1 LFTDEKI
8 NEPICGAGV
17 TEKESHLD
25 FTFSGLSFM
34 QPTRL
39 TPLARTLR
47 QLLLGAS
54 LSFGALP
61 LALADDAKSYH
72 IAPSSLET
80 ALNQFGRQAGV
91 LISFG
96 SQVTQGV
103 QSRGLEGNYT
113 TEQGLNALLEG
124 TGLQAR
130 AEGDKAFSVQPTID
144 APLELDA
151 SKIVGDW
158 LGDAAQIN
166 VFEHPGA
173 RDVIRREAFERQG
186 ATQARDVLNRIPGVN
201 APDNNGT
208 GSHDMALN
216 FGIRGLNPRL
226 ASRSTVLMDGIP
238 VPFAPYGQP
247 QLSFAPI
254 SMGNM
259 DAVDVVRGGG
269 AVRYGP
275 QNVGGVVNFV
285 TRAIPDEPTVKGG
298 FQTETSPSSSHD
310 GFKTTGNLLAG
321 GTADNGLGGAVLYSG
336 TRGGD
341 WREHS
346 DTEIDDL
353 ILKGN
358 YQLDDAN
365 SLNAMAQYYEGKA
378 DMPGGLSVADYDADP
393 YQSTRPKDQFWGRR
407 TMFNFG
413 YRYQQDRREFTA
425 STFFTKTLR
434 SGYLDQGTFLSLS
447 PREYWVRGLETRFAQ
462 GFDLGPTRHEVGVGY
477 RYINE
482 AGHELRYRTPIA
494 SNQYPT
500 TNSRND
506 RDTRGGTEAN
516 ALFLDDRIDI
526 GQWTIT
532 PGIRYE
538 MIDSQ
543 QTNNL
548 TDQKYKGDYN
558 TALPALNVLYHLSDS
573 WNLYANTE
581 GSFGSVQYS
590 QMPNRVTSGEVKPE
604 KARTWEL
611 GTRYDNGALRA
622 EIGAFLINFDNQYES
637 NQTNDSVIARGE
649 TRHQGIETS
658 INYALDD
665 LSPTLAGFDV
675 YATYAYVDA
684 TIREDGPNKGNRVP
698 FSSKHKGT
706 LGLGYT
712 EGAWKLN
719 LDSSYQSDQF
729 ADNANTSSESADGS
743 TGKIPGY
750 MLFSSRAAYDF
761 GPKLSDLNVA
771 VGVKNIFN
779 HQYFTRSFDDNN
791 KGKYVG
797 EPRTVYVQ
805 TSVAF

>member
-1 LFTDEKI
+1 M
-8 NEPICGAGV
+8 P
-17 TEKESHLD
+17 S
-25 FTFSGLSFM
+25 
-34 QPTRL
+34 QPSRL
-39 TPLARTLR
+39 TPLARSVR
-47 QLLLGAS
+47 HLLLGAS
-54 LSFGALP
+54 LSFA
-61 LALADDAKSYH
+61 ALAQADEARHYQ
-72 IAPSSLET
+72 IAPTSLEN

-96 SQVTQGV
+96 SQVTGTL
-103 QSRGLEGNYT
+103 QSHGLDGNYST
-113 TEQGLNALLEG
+113 AEGLDALLEG
-124 TGLQAR
+124 TGLRAR
-130 AEGDKAFSVQPTID
+130 DEGNNAFSLQPLPPAAD
-144 APLELDA
+144 KAPLELGA
-151 SKIVGDW
+151 STVVGDW
-158 LGDAAQIN
+158 LGAAEQTN

-173 RDVIRREAFERQG
+173 RDVIRREEFERQG

-201 APDNNGT
+201 APENNGT

-275 QNVGGVVNFV
+275 QNVGGIVNFV
-285 TRAIPDEPTVKGG
+285 TRAIPDAPTVKGG
-298 FQTETSPSSSHD
+298 FQTEVSPSSSQD
-310 GFKTTGNLLAG
+310 GFKRTGNLLAG
-321 GTADNGLGGAVLYSG
+321 GTADNGLGGALLYSG

-353 ILKGN
+353 ILKGK

-365 SLNAMAQYYEGKA
+365 SFNAMAQYYEGQA
-378 DMPGGLSVADYDADP
+378 DMPGGLSTADYAADP
-393 YQSTRPKDQFWGRR
+393 YQSIRRKDSFWGRR
-407 TMFNFG
+407 TLFNVG
-413 YRYQQDRREFTA
+413 YRYQEDRREFTVN
-425 STFFTKTLR
+425 SFFTKTLR

-447 PREYWVRGLETRFAQ
+447 PREYWVRGLETRFSQ
-462 GFDLGPTRHEVGVGY
+462 GFDLGDTVHELGVGY

-482 AGHELRYRTPIA
+482 AGHELRYRTPLA
-494 SNQYPT
+494 ANQVFPT
-500 TNSRND
+500 TDSRND
-506 RDTRGGTEAN
+506 RDTRGATEAN
-516 ALFLDDRIDI
+516 AFFIDDRIDI
-526 GQWTIT
+526 GKWTFT

-538 MIDSQ
+538 MIESQ
-543 QTNNL
+543 QTDKL
-548 TDQKYKGDYN
+548 LKQQYKGNYN
-558 TALPALNVLYHLSDS
+558 TALPALNVMYHLNES

-590 QMPNRVTSGEVKPE
+590 QMQKRVAGGEVKPE

-611 GTRYDNGALRA
+611 GTRYDNGNLRA

-637 NQTNDSVIARGE
+637 NQTNDTVIARGE

-658 INYALDD
+658 VNYALDG
-665 LSPTLAGFDV
+665 LSPALAGFDV

-706 LGLGYT
+706 LGVGYT
-712 EGAWKLN
+712 EGHWKLN
-719 LDSSYQSDQF
+719 LDSSYQSSQF
-729 ADNANTSSESADGS
+729 ADNANTSAETADGS
-743 TGKIPGY
+743 NGRIPGY

-761 GPKLSDLNVA
+761 GPQLSDLNVA

-779 HQYFTRSFDDNN
+779 HQYFTRSFEDNN

-797 EPRTVYVQ
+797 EPRTVYLQ

>member
-1 LFTDEKI
+1 
-8 NEPICGAGV
+8 
-17 TEKESHLD
+17 
-25 FTFSGLSFM
+25 M

-39 TPLARTLR
+39 TPLR
-47 QLLLGAS
+47 QLLLGVS
-54 LSFGALP
+54 LSFA
-61 LALADDAKSYH
+61 AVAITHAADAKPYH
-72 IAPSSLET
+72 IAPTSLEN
-80 ALNQFGRQAGV
+80 ALNQFGREAGV

-96 SQVTQGV
+96 SQVTSGV
-103 QSRGLEGNYT
+103 KSRGLEGNYT

-130 AEGDKAFSVQPTID
+130 AEGNNAFSLQPVGD
-144 APLELDA
+144 AALELGT
-151 SKIVGDW
+151 STVVGDW

-173 RDVIRREAFERQG
+173 RDVIRREEFERQG
-186 ATQARDVLNRIPGVN
+186 ATQAKDVLNRIPGVN

-247 QLSFAPI
+247 QLSFAPV

-285 TRAIPDEPTVKGG
+285 TRAIPDAPTVKGG

-321 GTADNGLGGAVLYSG
+321 GTADNGLGGALLYSG

-353 ILKGN
+353 ILKGK
-358 YQLDDAN
+358 YQLDESN
-365 SLNAMAQYYEGKA
+365 SFNAMAQYYEGKA
-378 DMPGGLSVADYDADP
+378 DMPGGLNVADYDADP

-413 YRYQQDRREFTA
+413 YRYQEDRREFTA
-425 STFFTKTLR
+425 NTFFTKTLR

-462 GFDLGPTRHEVGVGY
+462 GFDVGPTSHEVGVGY

-494 SNQYPT
+494 SNELPT

-516 ALFLDDRIDI
+516 AFFVDDRIDI
-526 GQWTIT
+526 GKWTLT

-538 MIDSQ
+538 MIESQ

-548 TDQKYKGDYN
+548 TNVKYKGDYN
-558 TALPALNVLYHLSDS
+558 TALPALNVLYHLTDS

-649 TRHQGIETS
+649 TRHQGIESS
-658 INYALDD
+658 INYVLDD
-665 LSPTLAGFDV
+665 LSPALAGFDV

-706 LGLGYT
+706 LGVGYT

-729 ADNANTSSESADGS
+729 ADNANTSKESADGN

-761 GPKLSDLNVA
+761 GPQLSDLNVA

>member
-1 LFTDEKI
+1 M
-8 NEPICGAGV
+8 
-17 TEKESHLD
+17 H
-25 FTFSGLSFM
+25 
-34 QPTRL
+34 PTRL

-61 LALADDAKSYH
+61 LVHADDAKPYH
-72 IAPSSLET
+72 IAPSSLEN
-80 ALNQFGRQAGV
+80 ALNQFGREAGV

-96 SQVTQGV
+96 SQVTSGV

-113 TEQGLNALLEG
+113 AEQGLSALLEG

-130 AEGDKAFSVQPTID
+130 AEGNNAFSLQPVGE
-144 APLELDA
+144 AALELDT
-151 SKIVGDW
+151 SKVVGDW
-158 LGDAAQIN
+158 LGDAQQIN

-173 RDVIRREAFERQG
+173 RDVIRREEFERQG

-247 QLSFAPI
+247 QLSFAPV

-285 TRAIPDEPTVKGG
+285 TRAIPEEPTVKGG

-321 GTADNGLGGAVLYSG
+321 GTGDNGLGGALLYSG

-353 ILKGN
+353 ILKGK

-365 SLNAMAQYYEGKA
+365 SFNAMAQYYEGKA
-378 DMPGGLSVADYDADP
+378 DMPGGLNVADYDANP

-407 TMFNFG
+407 TMFNVG
-413 YRYQQDRREFTA
+413 YRYQEDRREFTA
-425 STFFTKTLR
+425 NTFFTKTLR
-434 SGYLDQGTFLSLS
+434 SGYLDQGRFLSLS

-462 GFDLGPTRHEVGVGY
+462 GFDVGPTSHEVGVGY

-494 SNQYPT
+494 SNEYPT

-516 ALFLDDRIDI
+516 AFFVDDRIDI
-526 GQWTIT
+526 GKWTVT

-538 MIDSQ
+538 MIESQ

-548 TDQKYKGDYN
+548 TKEKYKGDYN
-558 TALPALNVLYHLSDS
+558 TALPALNVLYHLTDS

-649 TRHQGIETS
+649 TRHQGIESS

-665 LSPTLAGFDV
+665 LSPALAGFDV

-684 TIREDGPNKGNRVP
+684 TIREDGLNKGNRVP

-706 LGLGYT
+706 VGVGYT

-729 ADNANTSSESADGS
+729 ADNANTSNESADGS
-743 TGKIPGY
+743 TGTIPGY

>member
-1 LFTDEKI
+1 MSAR
-8 NEPICGAGV
+8 PSRV
-17 TEKESHLD
+17 S
-25 FTFSGLSFM
+25 
-34 QPTRL
+34 
-39 TPLARTLR
+39 PLARSLR
-47 QLLLGAS
+47 HIL
-54 LSFGALP
+54 FGAG
-61 LALADDAKSYH
+61 LALSAVPLVQAADVASKPYH
-72 IAPSSLET
+72 IAPSTLET
-80 ALNQFGRQAGV
+80 ALNQFGREAGV

-96 SQVTQGV
+96 SQITNGL
-103 QSRGLEGNYT
+103 QSRGLEGQYT
-113 TEQGLNALLEG
+113 PEQGLAALLEG

-130 AEGDKAFSVQPTID
+130 ADGQDGFTLQPASVAQGEGPVE
-144 APLELDA
+144 LEA
-151 SKIVGDW
+151 STVVGDW
-158 LGDAAQIN
+158 LGEAQQIN

-173 RDVIRREAFERQG
+173 RDVIRREEIERSG
-186 ATQARDVLNRIPGVN
+186 ASTAREVLNRIPGVN
-201 APDNNGT
+201 APENNGT

-275 QNVGGVVNFV
+275 QNVGGIVNFV
-285 TRAIPDEPTVKGG
+285 TRAIPDAPTVKGG

-321 GTADNGLGGAVLYSG
+321 GTADNGLGGAILYSG
-336 TRGGD
+336 VRGGD

-353 ILKGN
+353 ILKGK
-358 YQLDDAN
+358 YQIDDAN
-365 SLNAMAQYYEGKA
+365 SLNAMAQYYEGNAK
-378 DMPGGLSVADYDADP
+378 MPGGLNVADYKADP
-393 YQSTRPKDQFWGRR
+393 YQSTRPKDEFWGRR
-407 TMFNFG
+407 TLVNFG
-413 YRYQQDRREFTA
+413 YRYEQDARVFTA
-425 STFFTKTLR
+425 NTFFTKTLR
-434 SGYLDQGTFLSLS
+434 SGYLDQGSFVSLS
-447 PREYWVRGLETRFAQ
+447 PREYWVRGLETRFSQ
-462 GFDLGPTRHEVGVGY
+462 GFALGESWNEIGVGY

-482 AGHELRYRTPIA
+482 AGHELRYRTPTT
-494 SNQYPT
+494 SNELPST
-500 TNSRND
+500 ASRND
-506 RDTRGGTEAN
+506 RDTRGATEAH
-516 ALFLDDRIDI
+516 AIYIDDRIDI
-526 GQWTIT
+526 GKWTFT

-538 MIDSQ
+538 MIDSA

-548 TDQKYKGDYN
+548 TNVKYQGDYN
-558 TALPALNVLYHLSDS
+558 TALPALNVLYHLTDT

-590 QMPNRVTSGEVKPE
+590 QMPNRVAGGEVKPE

-611 GTRYDNGALRA
+611 GTRYDNGNLRA

-637 NQTNDSVIARGE
+637 NQTNDTVIARGE

-658 INYALDD
+658 INYALNG
-665 LSPTLAGFDV
+665 LSPALAGFDV

-684 TIREDGPNKGNRVP
+684 SIREDGPNKGNRVP

-706 LGLGYT
+706 LGVAYT
-712 EGAWKLN
+712 EGPWKLN

-729 ADNANTSSESADGS
+729 ADNANTSAESADGS

-750 MLFSSRAAYDF
+750 MLFSTRAGYDF
-761 GPKLSDLNVA
+761 GPQLNDLNVA
-771 VGVKNIFN
+771 VGVKNLLN
-779 HQYFTRSFDDNN
+779 HEYFTRSFDDNN

>member
-1 LFTDEKI
+1 M
-8 NEPICGAGV
+8 PQ
-17 TEKESHLD
+17 
-25 FTFSGLSFM
+25 

-39 TPLARTLR
+39 TPLARAAR
-47 QLLLGAS
+47 QLFLGAS
-54 LSFGALP
+54 LSFVALP
-61 LALADDAKSYH
+61 AVQAAEAKAYH
-72 IAPSSLET
+72 IAPSSLEN
-80 ALNQFGRQAGV
+80 ALNQFGREAGV

-96 SQVTQGV
+96 SQLTGGL
-103 QSRGLEGNYT
+103 QSRGLEGSYSP
-113 TEQGLNALLEG
+113 EQGLSALLEG

-130 AEGDKAFSVQPTID
+130 PEGDNAFSLQPVGSS
-144 APLELDA
+144 ALD
-151 SKIVGDW
+151 IGTTTVVGDW
-158 LGDAAQIN
+158 LGDAAPTN
-166 VFEHPGA
+166 VFEHAGA
-173 RDVIRREAFERQG
+173 RDVIRREEFERQG

-201 APDNNGT
+201 APENNGT

-247 QLSFAPI
+247 QLSFAPV

-285 TRAIPDEPTVKGG
+285 TRAIPDAPTVKGG
-298 FQTETSPSSSHD
+298 FQTEASPSSSHD
-310 GFKTTGNLLAG
+310 GFKTSANLLAG
-321 GTADNGLGGAVLYSG
+321 GTADNGLGGALLYSG

-346 DTEIDDL
+346 DTQIDDL

-358 YQLDDAN
+358 YQLDEAN
-365 SLNAMAQYYEGKA
+365 SFNAMAQYYEGEA
-378 DMPGGLSVADYDADP
+378 DMPGGLNVADYDADP
-393 YQSTRPKDQFWGRR
+393 YQSTRQKDRFWGRR
-407 TMFNFG
+407 TLVNFG

-425 STFFTKTLR
+425 NTFFTKTLR
-434 SGYLDQGTFLSLS
+434 SGYLDQGSFLSLS

-462 GFDLGPTRHEVGVGY
+462 GFDLGPTSHEVGVGY

-494 SNQYPT
+494 SNELPT
-500 TNSRND
+500 TSSRND

-516 ALFLDDRIDI
+516 AFFIDDRIDI
-526 GQWTIT
+526 GKWTIT

-538 MIDSQ
+538 MIESQ

-548 TDQKYKGDYN
+548 TNVKYKGDYN
-558 TALPALNVLYHLSDS
+558 TALPALNVLYHLTDE

-590 QMPNRVTSGEVKPE
+590 QMPNRVSSGEVKPE

-611 GTRYDNGALRA
+611 GTRYDNGNLRA

-658 INYALDD
+658 INYALDG
-665 LSPTLAGFDV
+665 LSPALAGFDV

-698 FSSKHKGT
+698 FSSRHKGT
-706 LGLGYT
+706 LGVGYT
-712 EGAWKLN
+712 DGPWKLN
-719 LDSSYQSDQF
+719 LDSTYQSAQF
-729 ADNANTSSESADGS
+729 ADNANTRAESADGS
-743 TGKIPGY
+743 TGNIPGY

-761 GPKLSDLNVA
+761 GPQLSDLNVA
-771 VGVKNIFN
+771 VGVKNISN
-779 HQYFTRSFDDNN
+779 TQYFTRSFDDNN
-791 KGKYVG
+791 RGKYVG
-797 EPRTVYVQ
+797 EPRTLYVQ